1 MSEPT
6 LGAWLRAER
15 ERRGVTLKT
24 IADQTKVAAPLL
36 EGLET
41 GDLSRWPGG
50 IYRRA
55 FVKAYA
61 SALGLDADGIVRRF
75 DIEHPDP
82 EAVAACALAA
92 ASVTA
97 RSEQATS
104 AAGRSGIRAF
114 RPNPLPPARARL
126 IGTAA
131 DLTVALVLGLG
142 FAAAGSRLLWPVLL
156 IALYYALGVLLK
168 GTSPMVALLS
178 DEPAPLV
185 REPRDEPQAG
195 ETPRPAV
202 AAAPRQAPDRR
213 HPTARRPA
221 NRPSR
226 PARATRQRVS

>member
-1 MSEPT
+1 MTEST

-24 IADQTKVAAPLL
+24 VADQTKVAAPLL

-61 SALGLDADGIVRRF
+61 SALGLDADAVMKRF
-75 DIEHPDP
+75 EQEHPDP
-82 EAVAACALAA
+82 EAVAAAA
-92 ASVTA
+92 ADAA
-97 RSEQATS
+97 RVAVASDHSSHATS
-104 AAGRSGIRAF
+104 THGV
-114 RPNPLPPARARL
+114 RPFPSTPFSPPRARVV
-126 IGTAA
+126 GTAA

-156 IALYYALGVLLK
+156 IALYYAAGVLLR

-178 DEPAPLV
+178 DEP
-185 REPRDEPQAG
+185 EPATRPQRGEPEAG
-195 ETPRPAV
+195 DMSRA
-202 AAAPRQAPDRR
+202 AAAPRAVPDRR
-213 HPTARRPA
+213 LPARRSG

>member
-1 MSEPT
+1 MTEST
-6 LGAWLRAER
+6 LGAWLRGER

-24 IADQTKVAAPLL
+24 VADQTKVAAPLL

-61 SALGLDADGIVRRF
+61 SALGLDAEAVMRRF
-75 DIEHPDP
+75 EQEHPDP
-82 EAVAACALAA
+82 EAVAAAA
-92 ASVTA
+92 AEAPRVPAAPDLQSQ
-97 RSEQATS
+97 STS
-104 AAGRSGIRAF
+104 APGVSPFRSIPF
-114 RPNPLPPARARL
+114 SPPRARV

-156 IALYYALGVLLK
+156 IAIYYAAGVLLR

-178 DEPAPLV
+178 DEQEPAARP
-185 REPRDEPQAG
+185 RRGEPEAG
-195 ETPRPAV
+195 DASRS
-202 AAAPRQAPDRR
+202 AAAPARAVPDRR
-213 HPTARRPA
+213 LPARRSG